1 MLDLSNLP
9 DKSATPN
16 GVARESVG
24 LSLESLP
31 DSNAN
36 TLGSLYRQQK
46 VNPDEFAK
54 ARQLSRGTGLP
65 LTTAQRNPQQAQALL
80 SEPDWRSFEKDSPK
94 AGAALANNVELFNL
108 AKDDTEN
115 AGSWE
120 HNLDFSKRKDQELAV
135 QRMPGKQDDTVGAAF
150 KRGVTALG
158 VFGEASAVKIDELLT
173 AVGTMFLPEPQKGP
187 MGLTPQGPVDASN
200 RTAKSSLT
208 DVAKAYSALPRDK
221 RMEVAG
227 KIFEQAYDN
236 DNSVTGAL
244 DAVNYI
250 VRNWDGALNFM
261 VEMGVQAAPFAP
273 VGGVAGAAVGRGVA
287 SRIASEKLAT
297 YVTGATTMAGQ
308 NFTSNYGATL
318 SGEIA
323 QKINEGMSFEDAWE
337 YANTKAMT
345 EGAVNAA
352 FSFIPIPG
360 EGRTLRSRIL
370 ADMPKQMVA
379 GPTGAAAAAAAV
391 GETASPAELFLEAI
405 GETFGAPGDVV
416 LSSAI
421 KGARKLTSDAK
432 KVRDSQEEFEQLTR
446 LVQLAA
452 QSKLRERAPDTFG
465 QFVQQ
470 IADDTEGA
478 VTEVWVDARTLVD
491 VLNQSGVE
499 QGAFTAQVPGI
510 ADQLQDAITA
520 GEAVAIP
527 VGEFTAHVVG
537 TGLENSLLPHLRARE
552 NSLSQVEAEQA
563 SQLAG
568 EYLQKMAQDIVTQ
581 SADALA
587 TEASAD
593 AVKAKVLDQLNA
605 GKRFT
610 PDVNEGYATLVR
622 NFYTVLSSRYKI
634 TPEQMWDGGWTDA
647 SGKVQPARRLTIS
660 VDGVSFMPAP
670 KQSALKGVVGS
681 DTVNEVQ
688 AAVQGYEQM
697 GGNDPI
703 SPQQRAEAEDVLTP
717 LVERANAAKPAFD
730 ALVSRIA
737 QSFGMQPM
745 LAPVKGLKR
754 AAEKLVLETG
764 GDVNLIRDM
773 LRSTIVVPNVSDV
786 QAAIE
791 QVRANFEIVRIKD
804 RFSTPTES
812 GYRDVLIN
820 VLTPDGMTAEI
831 QINVPAMLA
840 AKEEGHKLYEMAR
853 VLPEGDARRVQLEEL
868 QARLYAEAFDSAMSA
883 SNSAASTGL
892 PYENTLAE
900 SGYGLGPAALNATQD
915 PSGNLATGTPST
927 SNNLA
932 PGGISNISLTSE
944 PSIADAEVLNQA
956 MRVRQGPALFS
967 RIIDG
972 LKLKKSEIATTVMEF
987 MTGKGGEMAFLT
999 PFTGGIPETVAF
1011 LDERRKALDTP
1022 KLDITDEAD
1031 RAQLAKLMAAEALAA
1046 ISSAGNALTWYDD
1059 TIRQTLAMMAVKY
1072 PELNTDADARN
1083 AFLLAT
1089 AIASQGMNVEDNLQF
1104 AEQQYEAYRRDGR
1117 FPEVGKGESAG
1128 AMVGNFKLAN
1138 RLAADMGPEL
1148 FRRFLTTSFTVGEL
1162 NAAGFEIG
1170 GELVDEQVLGSSV
1183 FGPKI
1188 GFGFYSNLNGNFE
1201 PVTMDMWFMRTIGR
1215 LSGTLPSYDPAKFA
1229 KQIERFRSG
1238 LKEAGN
1244 NGVFADQFDATLVA
1258 QAATDEDAAIQ
1269 LARQV
1274 KSAHEKDFKNNRDAY
1289 DAGTRVKSKMV
1300 AAAETMIQSL
1310 DKPRDV
1316 PASGGERR
1324 LLRDVVQRM
1333 VDIVE
1338 QQYGERIPPAAL
1350 QALIWYPEQE
1360 LYKALGVKLRVTSQ
1374 DYAGAARKILLK
1386 DGIDGNQLSA
1396 AAQSGTRHARQADG
1410 ESVGT
1415 ELRPDGQGANGTRPL
1430 EGAERQQFLDPR
1442 IQRTAENRERLKF
1455 RGQQV
1460 IFEVAPDPNDLALSS
1475 EWNRLSAQTRTEISE
1490 RVARAVLPETLT
1502 ALGIKGEIV
1511 LQTGSYL
1518 EDTNPSFALKVAK
1531 GNALTAAKV
1540 MGHGLV
1546 QDSMVV
1552 LSAKPTEGTEETGLI
1567 QILIGDKSFEE
1578 TEAIYKTLRALKIG
1592 DEQPI
1597 GGQTTSNGVM
1607 TVLNFSG
1614 VKTREL
1620 AAAIDEAL
1628 GGAYAVEYG
1637 KAFTAF
1643 PSKEQYD
1650 YADQGTDT
1658 AGSGEQAGRWARDLR
1673 GRAQEAL
1680 RTELDTARAG
1690 AAGRASDPAAAAGA
1704 SPRLGYHFSRSSRAL
1719 LDGRL
1724 HGTGLKGAER
1734 QRLAAATDARLRDRV
1749 YFYIDEGQGVTPESG
1764 VGGYAHEVEL
1774 PNLYN
1779 AEVNA
1784 EGLWKANDLNATESA
1799 ILDAGYAGYYVPS
1812 HSNGQGIAV
1821 VIGNDS
1827 RNLIARPTQAPG
1839 STFAPQPAAAPQY
1852 RRGLLARELSAL
1864 DLPAVQAVAPS
1875 ANTRGGVF
1883 SVNES
1888 ELEAARDVLTRQG
1901 IELPAKLN
1909 QTLAEDMEGQAP
1921 FLEERAKAAGYDTV
1935 DEWAANDI
1943 GGFMKA
1949 AEEWRQMNPA
1959 EALAQPKRGTFSPS
1973 QMRIDLL
1980 KDADLSTFLHETGH
1994 FFLEVMADLASQP
2007 GAPADVV
2014 NDMNAVLK
2022 WFGVADAQTWASY
2035 TLEQKRPYHEK
2046 FAESFE
2052 QYLFEGKAPNAE
2064 LKPLFR
2070 RFREYMTSVYKSF
2083 KDFMARYN
2091 TGLSDEV
2098 RGVFDRMIATEE
2110 QIKEAE
2116 RVAGMLP
2123 DFDATN
2129 EAIEKLGA
2137 RSLRDLKW
2145 VVNARS
2151 KMLKQLQKDVNEK
2164 RKAVKE
2170 EVTAE
2175 VRAMREYAVQRFLKF
2190 GELEGNKVE
2199 GGKLSLPVLKEMYGE
2214 GPAAPWRYL
2223 ATNMVTKDADTGL
2236 HPNMVAE
2243 LFGFTNGDE
2252 MTRAIIGAMPEDSTI
2267 DGLTDQRL
2275 LERYGDLVTEKGIER
2290 AANEAIHNEARAR
2303 FVATELKAMQEAM
2316 NPRERTAAG
2325 GSVNVLLRAAKDFA
2339 ENLVS
2344 RRKVRD
2350 LKPGAHTAAEARAAR
2365 RVTEAQSSGDTQGAI
2380 TAQRDKLLNHYAAR
2394 MTTEALAEIEK
2405 KIDYLRKFDKDS
2417 VRSKLPPEYMAQI
2430 DKLLERVE
2438 LRRGTSLRELDKRAK
2453 LAEWIA
2459 VQQELG
2465 LDPNIPDYLLE
2476 DVQLVSYKDM
2486 TVEEFRG
2493 LVDAVRNIEHLGR
2506 LKDKLLTLQ
2515 DKRAFAAVVTELEA
2529 SIRDNA
2535 TSSRPVRIN
2544 APTKVDK
2551 ATDAVRGFFSAHRKL
2566 SSMIRQF
2573 DGMKDGGVFWTV
2585 FNRTMNAA
2593 GDKEA
2598 VMREKATKALSKIFE
2613 PIIKGQKLKTMEF
2626 IPAINMS
2633 LSLETRLAIALNWG
2647 NDANRQRV
2655 MDGDK
2660 WSSAQVEAI
2669 LSTLTADQLGFVQKA
2684 WDHINSYW
2692 PEIAAKEERVSGIAP
2707 EKVQAS
2713 AFTVTT
2719 ADGTVVPMRGGYYPI
2734 KYDPDRSGKADGQN
2748 AAELTKQMMLGQMTR
2763 ATTRRGHTKGRADTV
2778 NRAVRKDL
2786 GVIFQ
2791 HVDQVIHDLAW
2802 HEWLIDATRIL
2813 RAGPIEDAI
2822 RETAGPEVL
2831 REFKKALEDIAA
2843 GDVPAQSEFEAAI
2856 NHLRVGTTIAGM
2868 GWNLMTSLM
2877 QPLGLTQS
2885 IVRIGP
2891 KWVGKG
2897 MARWVGDAVRME
2909 NTAKE
2914 VYAKSDFMRL
2924 RGETMQRE
2932 INEIRNKVQG
2942 ELAGP
2947 VKETYFYLIQKAQM
2961 IADMPTWLGQYE
2973 KAIAAGADEA
2983 GAIAQADQA
2992 VRDAQGGGQ
3001 IMDLARVQRGGPLQK
3016 LFTNFYSYFSTTYNL
3031 TAERFNATSFK
3042 DPLQVGRFMVD
3053 MLMLYT
3059 VPAVLGFAMKEALKG
3074 GGDDDDLLEKL
3085 LREQLNYMLGT
3096 MVGLRELSASINGFY
3111 GYEGPAG
3118 TRFFSEV
3125 AKLGK
3130 QVEQG
3135 EVDAPLLKR
3144 LNNAAGILFHYPA
3157 GQVNRAVEGYIA
3169 LSEGKTANPMALLV
3183 GAPKE

>member
-1 MLDLSNLP
+1 MDLNNLP
-9 DKSATPN
+9 DKSATPS
-16 GVARESVG
+16 GVARENVG
-24 LSLESLP
+24 SSLDMLP
-31 DSNAN
+31 DTNAD
-36 TLGSLYRQQK
+36 TLRSLYRQLK
-46 VNPDEFAK
+46 TSPDEYAK
-54 ARQLSRGTGLP
+54 ARQLSRSTGLP
-65 LTTAQRNPQQAQALL
+65 MPTVQNNTAEAAVQAA
-80 SEPDWRSFEKDSPK
+80 EPDWASVEALSPK
-94 AGAALANNVELFNL
+94 AAAAMVRNTELFQL

-115 AGSWE
+115 LSWWEQGLQFGKRAGKYITS
-120 HNLDFSKRKDQELAV
+120 A
-135 QRMPGKQDDTVGAAF
+135 PGGKGTLLGDVGAGAY
-150 KRGVTALG
+150 R
-158 VFGEASAVKIDELLT
+158 AS
-173 AVGTMFLPEPQKGP
+173 
-187 MGLTPQGPVDASN
+187 
-200 RTAKSSLT
+200 
-208 DVAKAYSALPRDK
+208 
-221 RMEVAG
+221 
-227 KIFEQAYDN
+227 
-236 DNSVTGAL
+236 
-244 DAVNYI
+244 
-250 VRNWDGALNFM
+250 
-261 VEMGVQAAPFAP
+261 
-273 VGGVAGAAVGRGVA
+273 AGAAGVFRAAAELPAPLLDPLVGRVLPENPLRRAAAGFMGLGAEAEATAKRLSPPDSSIVGGGVSSGVQSLTQNLLTLPMALLPGGQAAALAGMVSTTGGQAYSEAREKGLGTYNAAVFGA
-287 SRIASEKLAT
+287 SQGI
-297 YVTGATTMAGQ
+297 
-308 NFTSNYGATL
+308 
-318 SGEIA
+318 I
-323 QKINEGMSFEDAWE
+323 E
-337 YANTKAMT
+337 YATEKTPLGMFVKDLKAGT
-345 EGAVNAA
+345 PLLRTLVNNA
-352 FSFIPIPG
+352 IREVPG
-360 EGRTLRSRIL
+360 EQAATVLQDLNEWAVLNPDKTFGDYL
-370 ADMPKQMVA
+370 ADRP
-379 GPTGAAAAAAAV
+379 AAAAQTLIATVIGVGGNVAVMRGIQTVVDNANNVIRDGDKIQTAQMDFAKLTEMFERAAA
-391 GETASPAELFLEAI
+391 S
-405 GETFGAPGDVV
+405 
-416 LSSAI
+416 
-421 KGARKLTSDAK
+421 
-432 KVRDSQEEFEQLTR
+432 KVR
-446 LVQLAA
+446 
-452 QSKLRERAPDTFG
+452 ERSPETFG

-470 IADDTEGA
+470 VAEQTDGA
-478 VTEVWVDARTLVD
+478 VTEVYVDAQTLVD
-491 VLNQSGVE
+491 TLAQSGVD
-499 QGAFTAQVPGI
+499 QGAFLGQVPSVGE
-510 ADQLQDAITA
+510 QLQEAIAT
-520 GEAVAIP
+520 GGTVAIP
-527 VGEFTAHVVG
+527 IGEFTANIVG
-537 TGLENSLLPHLRARE
+537 TGLETALLPHLRTAE
-552 NSLSQVEAEQA
+552 DALSQFEAQQA
-563 SQLAG
+563 ADQ
-568 EYLQKMAQDIVTQ
+568 AQTYMQTLTQ
-581 SADALA
+581 QVMQEADDVAVVQ
-587 TEASAD
+587 ASAD
-593 AVKAKVLDQLNA
+593 VVKTKVLEQLTA

-610 PDVNEGYATLVR
+610 ADVNEGYANLVR
-622 NFYTVLSSRYKI
+622 DFYTVMGARAGV
-634 TPEQMWDGGWTDA
+634 TPEQMFARYPLTVRTEGMPLT
-647 SGKVQPARRLTIS
+647 QPTSPL
-660 VDGVSFMPAP
+660 
-670 KQSALKGVVGS
+670 QGVVGA

-688 AAVQGYEQM
+688 AATQGYEQM

-703 SPQQRAEAEDVLTP
+703 SPQQRAQAEDVLAP
-717 LVERANAAKPAFD
+717 LVARANASKPAFD
-730 ALVSRIA
+730 ALMSRIA
-737 QSFGMQPM
+737 QGFGMSPM

-773 LRSTIVVPNVSDV
+773 LRATVVVPNVSDV

-791 QVRANFEIVRIKD
+791 QVRANFEVVRIKD
-804 RFSTPTES
+804 RFATPTES

-820 VLTPDGMTAEI
+820 VLTPDGMMAEI

-840 AKEEGHKLYEMAR
+840 VKSEGHKLYEMAR
-853 VLPEGDARRVQLEEL
+853 VLPVGDARRVRLEEM
-868 QARLYAEAFDSAMSA
+868 QVRLYAEAFDSAMSA
-883 SNSAASTGL
+883 SNAAASTGV
-892 PYENTLAE
+892 PNENTLAE
-900 SGYGLGPAALNATQD
+900 SGYGLGPAALNATQE
-915 PSGNLATGTPST
+915 PSGSLATGTPST

-932 PGGISNISLTSE
+932 PAGISNISLTSA

-956 MRVRQGPALFS
+956 MQVRQGPVLFP
-967 RIIDG
+967 RIIEG
-972 LKLKKSEIATTVMEF
+972 LKLKKKEIATTVMEF
-987 MTGKGGEMAFLT
+987 MTGMGGEMAFLT

-1011 LDERRKALDTP
+1011 LDERRKALGTS
-1022 KLDITDEAD
+1022 KLDIANEAD

-1072 PELNTDADARN
+1072 PELNTDLDARN

-1128 AMVGNFKLAN
+1128 AMVSNFKLAN
-1138 RLAADMGPEL
+1138 RLQADMGPEL
-1148 FRRFLTTSFTVGEL
+1148 FRRFLATPFTVSEL
-1162 NAAGFEIG
+1162 GAAGFEIG

-1215 LSGTLPSYDPAKFA
+1215 LSGNLPSYDPAKFA

-1238 LKEAGN
+1238 LKESGS
-1244 NGVFADQFDATLVA
+1244 NGVFADQFDATLVG

-1289 DAGTRVKSKMV
+1289 DAGTRTKTKMV

-1430 EGAERQQFLDPR
+1430 EGTERQQFLDPR

-1475 EWNRLSAQTRTEISE
+1475 EWNRLPAQQRTEISE

-1502 ALGIKGEIV
+1502 ALDIKGEIV

-1518 EDTNPSFALKVAK
+1518 EDTNPSFSLKVAK
-1531 GNALTAAKV
+1531 GDALTAAKV

-1552 LSAKPTEGTEETGLI
+1552 LSAKPTEGTDETGLV

-1673 GRAQEAL
+1673 GRAQAAL
-1680 RTELDTARAG
+1680 RSELDTARAS
-1690 AAGRASDPAAAAGA
+1690 AAGRAGDAAATAGA
-1704 SPRLGYHFSRSSRAL
+1704 SPRLGYHFSRTSRAL

-1724 HGTGLKGAER
+1724 YGTGLKGAER
-1734 QRLAAATDARLRDRV
+1734 QRLAASTDARLRDRV

-1779 AEVNA
+1779 AEANA
-1784 EGLWKANDLNATESA
+1784 EGLWNGGDLNATESA
-1799 ILDAGYAGYYVPS
+1799 ILDAGYAGYYVPKRTG
-1812 HSNGQGIAV
+1812 NQGIAV
-1821 VIGNDS
+1821 VIGNES
-1827 RNLIARPTQAPG
+1827 HSLIARPTQAPG
-1839 STFAPQPAAAPQY
+1839 TTFAPQPAAAPQY

-1875 ANTRGGVF
+1875 ANVRAGVL

-1888 ELEAARDVLTRQG
+1888 ELEAARDVLARQG
-1901 IELPAKLN
+1901 VELPGQLN
-1909 QTLAEDMEGQAP
+1909 QTLAEDMQGQGP

-1949 AEEWRQMNPA
+1949 AEDWREMNPA

-1973 QMRIDLL
+1973 QLRIDLL

-2007 GAPADVV
+2007 GAPADVI

-2022 WFGVADAQTWASY
+2022 WFGVADAQTWSSY

-2064 LKPLFR
+2064 LKPMFR
-2070 RFREYMTSVYKSF
+2070 RFREYMVSVYKSL

-2091 TGLSDEV
+2091 TELSDEV
-2098 RGVFDRMIATEE
+2098 RGVFDRMIATED

-2190 GELEGNKVE
+2190 GELDGAKVE

-2339 ENLVS
+2339 ENLVA

-2365 RVTEAQSSGDTQGAI
+2365 RVTEAQSSGDTQAAVA
-2380 TAQRDKLLNHYAAR
+2380 AQRDKLLNHYAAR
-2394 MTTEALAEIEK
+2394 MTTEALTEIDK
-2405 KIDYLRKFDKDS
+2405 KVDYLRKFDKDS

-2453 LAEWIA
+2453 LAEWITA
-2459 VQQELG
+2459 QQELG

-2529 SIRDNA
+2529 SIRENA
-2535 TSSRPVRIN
+2535 TSERPVRIN
-2544 APTKVDK
+2544 APTAVDR
-2551 ATDAVRGFFSAHRKL
+2551 ATDAVRGFFSSHRKL
-2566 SSMIRQF
+2566 SSLIRQF

-2585 FNRTMNAA
+2585 FNRSMNAA

-2633 LSLETRLAIALNWG
+2633 LSLETRLAVALNWG

-2660 WSSAQVEAI
+2660 WSSVQVEAI
-2669 LSTLTADQLGFVQKA
+2669 LATLTADQLGFVQKA
-2684 WDHINSYW
+2684 WDHINTYW
-2692 PEIAAKEERVSGIAP
+2692 PEISAKEERVSGIAP

-2713 AFTVTT
+2713 SFTVTT

-2734 KYDPDRSGKADGQN
+2734 KYDPDRSGKVEGQT

-2763 ATTRRGHTKGRADTV
+2763 ATTRRGHTKSRADTV

-2786 GVIFQ
+2786 NVIFQ
-2791 HVDQVIHDLAW
+2791 HVDQVIHDLSW

-2813 RAGPIEDAI
+2813 RAGPIESAI
-2822 RETAGPEVL
+2822 RETAGNEVL
-2831 REFKKALEDIAA
+2831 REFKRALEDIAA
-2843 GDVPAQSEFEAAI
+2843 GDVPAQSEFESAI

-2885 IVRIGP
+2885 IVRVGP

-2897 MARWVGDAVRME
+2897 MARWIGDAVRME

-2914 VYAKSDFMRL
+2914 VYAKSEFMRL

-2942 ELAGP
+2942 EMAGP
-2947 VKETYFYLIQKAQM
+2947 VKETYFYLIQKGQM
-2961 IADMPTWLGQYE
+2961 IADLPTWLGQYE
-2973 KAIAAGADEA
+2973 KSIAAGADEA

-3031 TAERFNATSFK
+3031 TAERYNATSFK

-3074 GGDDDDLLEKL
+3074 GDDDEDKLIEKL
-3085 LREQLNYMLGT
+3085 IREQLNYMLGT
-3096 MVGLRELSASINGFY
+3096 MVGLRELGASINGFY

-3125 AKLGK
+3125 AKFGK
-3130 QVEQG
+3130 QAEQG
-3135 EVDAPLLKR
+3135 EIDAPLLKR

-3157 GQVNRAVEGYIA
+3157 GQVNRTVEGFNAMY
-3169 LSEGKTANPMALLV
+3169 EGKTSNPMSLLV
-3183 GAPKE
+3183 GVPKE